1 MKLTMLLAAAGLS
14 AVVISGQVFA
24 QDTKIQADLAG
35 TPVKMKAG
43 TAGLS
48 DGSSAGVAA
57 ASTINLHAI
66 KDFKVRFGN
75 VQDERSYVIDKGFL
89 AYFSLDGCR
98 ERAYYDRK
106 GHWEASLTY
115 GDEHKLPASIRD
127 LVRRAYYDLPITCVT
142 VIEVPGHVVYQ
153 VLVEDKANMKILRVT
168 EEGEMDVTSELRKQ

>member
-1 MKLTMLLAAAGLS
+1 MKLTMLFAAAGLS
-14 AVVISGQVFA
+14 AVVISGRVFA

-35 TPVKMKAG
+35 TPSKMQARS
-43 TAGLS
+43 AGLS
-48 DGSSAGVAA
+48 DASSASAAA

-75 VQDERSYVIDKGFL
+75 VKDERWYVIDKGFL

-106 GHWEASLTY
+106 GHWEASLIY
-115 GDEHKLPASIRD
+115 GDEHKLPADIRE

-153 VLVEDKANMKILRVT
+153 VLVEDQTKMKILRIT
-168 EEGEMDVTSELRKQ
+168 EDGEMDVTSELTKQ